1 MTVSVCS
8 FVLFMILAVSNM
20 EEEHIL
26 LLYEIDEFLLGQEE
40 LFDVFN
46 AAKENVSR
54 KRKRLELLEGKLIT
68 REYKKDDVLRD
79 GKEFLTMHTLELLR
93 TRLLHTYL
101 NLQQQKLEVSRL
113 AGENYKSWNIMI
125 PLTWVN

>member
-1 MTVSVCS
+1 
-8 FVLFMILAVSNM
+8 M